1 METNIVGVETFFLT
15 LVLLAAGTFSAAAQ
29 GSLYQDIKGN
39 EVGDIITVVLRE
51 DISGSSTSDSESAS
65 NSAGSANGAA
75 TGNFLPFEPTFGS
88 NVQVNYG
95 SDQSAEA
102 SQRQLLE
109 GYMSVT
115 IAEETPRGDFVIEG
129 TRSTEIN
136 GELHEMELKGTVRPR
151 DINSRNQVYSFLVA
165 NAEISYQKKGGVR
178 ELTKERGFIRRVIFT
193 GVGVALGAAITLKAL
208 N

>member
-1 METNIVGVETFFLT
+1 METDIVSVETFFLT
-15 LVLLAAGTFSAAAQ
+15 LVLLAAGSFSATAQ

-51 DISGSSTSDSESAS
+51 DISGSSSSDSESAS

-95 SDQSAEA
+95 SDQSAQA
-102 SQRQLLE
+102 SQGQLLQ

-115 IAEETPRGDFVIEG
+115 IADETPRGDFVIEG

-136 GELHEMELKGTVRPR
+136 GELHEMKLKGIVRPR

-165 NAEISYQKKGGVR
+165 NAEISYQKKGGAR